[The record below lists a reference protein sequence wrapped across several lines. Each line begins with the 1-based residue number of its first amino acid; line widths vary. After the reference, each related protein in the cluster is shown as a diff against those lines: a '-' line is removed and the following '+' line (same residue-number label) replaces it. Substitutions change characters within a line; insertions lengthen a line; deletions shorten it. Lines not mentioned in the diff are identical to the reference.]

1 MSLLS
6 RWLHGLQRFKSSET
20 EPFESAPVGT
30 GTHITAK
37 ELISL
42 QQQAH
47 KLDMSRRSYA
57 RSSTT
62 GTHHSSFRGRGMDYQ
77 ESRIYQ
83 AGDDIRNMDWRVT
96 ARAGQPH
103 TKLYQEERERPVVL
117 LVDFNPGMFF
127 GSVKSLKSVVAAKAA
142 TLIAWSVAARGDRIG
157 ALIIN
162 SSHHELPPKTG
173 KRGVLQLIRE
183 LVIHSDP
190 MQGLATQQSHKYT
203 HTSLNDELKRLRR
216 IARPGSLVFLISDFY
231 DIDQD
236 TANHLQFISRHSDI
250 QAIQVVDPLEMAPPP
265 PERYSITNGED
276 TGVLNTRTKKGREK
290 FREFINQH
298 HQDIQELTRKYNI
311 PLIRLSTADDVLL
324 ELQRNFGNSKKRT
337 PISTGVTSTAS
348 ANVSKTKV
356 A

>member
-1 MSLLS
+1 MRLFS
-6 RWLHGLQRFKSSET
+6 RWLKGSEP
-20 EPFESAPVGT
+20 EPFEDAPIRT
-30 GTHITAK
+30 GTHVTAK

-96 ARAGQPH
+96 ARAGKPH

-127 GSVKSLKSVVAAKAA
+127 GSIKSLKSVVAAKAA
-142 TLIAWSVAARGDRIG
+142 TLIAWSVASRGDRIG

-162 SSHHELPPKTG
+162 ASHHELPPKTG

-183 LVIHSDP
+183 LVIHSNP
-190 MQGLATQQSHKYT
+190 IEGLKTQKSHT
-203 HTSLNDELKRLRR
+203 RLNDELKRLRR
-216 IARPGSLVFLISDFY
+216 IARPGSLVFIISDFY

-250 QAIQVVDPLEMAPPP
+250 QAIQIVDPLEMAPPP
-265 PERYSITNGED
+265 PERYSITNGEVK
-276 TGVLNTRTKKGREK
+276 GVLNTRSKRGRKK
-290 FREFINQH
+290 FQEFIEQH
-298 HQDIQELTRKYNI
+298 HQDIQALHSEIQHSHLFD
-311 PLIRLSTADDVLL
+311 SLL
-324 ELQRNFGNSKKRT
+324 RMMCY
-337 PISTGVTSTAS
+337 
-348 ANVSKTKV
+348 
-356 A
+356 